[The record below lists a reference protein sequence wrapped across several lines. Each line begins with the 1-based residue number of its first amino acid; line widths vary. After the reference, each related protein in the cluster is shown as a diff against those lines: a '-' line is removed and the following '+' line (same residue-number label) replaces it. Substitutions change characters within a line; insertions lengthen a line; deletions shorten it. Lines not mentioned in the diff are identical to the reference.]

1 MKKENISAYLTLLL
15 TFILWGSIYVVSSY
29 ATNVYSPVVVACVR
43 YVVAMLPLSIMAR
56 GKLNI
61 KIARED
67 IKDLLIVAL
76 LGYYFTITINTVGI
90 KLSGAS
96 MSSLIN
102 SMVPVGV
109 TLVAAKVLLP
119 ERMEAWNGRIAG
131 ALEQNM
137 DVQSVFNAV
146 GRAFSGEEEAA
157 EAAEE
162 IYRYF
167 HQNTAGT
174 GK

>member
-67 IKDLLIVAL
+67 IKDLLIVAV

-90 KLSGAS
+90 KLSGGRQPRS
-96 MSSLIN
+96 QYVKLHVRKSDIKQTCRCYMSKL
-102 SMVPVGV
+102 MQ
-109 TLVAAKVLLP
+109 
-119 ERMEAWNGRIAG
+119 GR
-131 ALEQNM
+131 
-137 DVQSVFNAV
+137 
-146 GRAFSGEEEAA
+146 RAD
-157 EAAEE
+157 
-162 IYRYF
+162 
-167 HQNTAGT
+167 TC
-174 GK
+174 